1 MNLNS
6 SINSF
11 NFKKRD
17 SSKNDNQIINNN
29 TEKISE
35 KKEQDNSFGLNISET
50 SQEIKNKYHD
60 NNEKISNISSSNNNE
75 PKNNI
80 SKFSIKKYSFNS
92 QKSNNENNETFSYQN
107 ISYAENKSN
116 LQINNNNYFSTNLRK
131 KNEYPTKLITNY
143 KAWTGFNYFPLKA
156 KIIEGPS
163 NFKPTLMTGTAITI
177 PIILFLIFEA
187 EYLSDELTIFIPI
200 LIVIL
205 YVIILLYLI
214 LATFCDPG
222 IIRKFFINNNI
233 NINEKKDENNERIFS
248 KIFHLGKIISYKYCY
263 TCGIMRPNKSTH
275 CKVCNN
281 CVERLDHHCPW
292 IGNCAGKRNYIYF
305 FIFLSLINILQI
317 LLIIF
322 CLIHIIRI
330 IRDFTNSNNELP
342 IDKRHPHITSFSSC
356 EVIVSFYLI
365 IYSILSMIFTTPLI
379 IYHINL
385 ILNDMTT
392 KEKINNIYYH
402 GIPYTRKY
410 LQNAKNVLFPL
421 VKKYSILD
429 ILRGDFKEICDKKS
443 DSDFKNETK
452 AIINDEDSN
461 NDTKENLKINQLM
474 KTISKYN
481 PRKNEEP
488 SLGLNAIEED
498 PQPVLIQQEKIE
510 NNNTNSTNVAET
522 IDNINENS
530 IDKEKNMNKYFPE
543 DSIP

>member
-131 KNEYPTKLITNY
+131 KNEYPTKLISNN

-421 VKKYSILD
+421 VKKYSIID

-452 AIINDEDSN
+452 AIINDENSN

-474 KTISKYN
+474 KTISEYN

-510 NNNTNSTNVAET
+510 NNNTNSTN
-522 IDNINENS
+522 
-530 IDKEKNMNKYFPE
+530 DKEKNMNKYFPE